1 MKKIASIDIAL
12 KRIGV
17 ALCLMEGLVNPQEA
31 ILRKNRDQAAR
42 DIDTFLKEWGI
53 ELLVVGLPKGGSS
66 SEEMER
72 RIKHFVGLLQF
83 GGEVVYQ
90 DEYGS
95 SNEAKEMMQGL
106 ITQKRDG
113 RIDSIAAKV
122 ILERYLD
129 AQKGTS
135 WLN

>member
-1 MKKIASIDIAL
+1 MKKIASLDVGL

-17 ALCLMEGLVNPQEA
+17 ALCLASGIVTPQEA

-42 DIDTFLKEWGI
+42 EVDAFLTEWEI

-66 SEEMER
+66 EEEMKR
-72 RIKHFVGLLQF
+72 RITHFVSLLTF
-83 GGEVVYQ
+83 NGEVVYQ

-95 SNEAKEMMQGL
+95 SLEAKEMMQG
-106 ITQKRDG
+106 IMRQKRDG
-113 RIDSIAAKV
+113 KIDSIAAKV

-129 AQKGTS
+129 TQKASYG
-135 WLN
+135 